1 MTEPKRARTA
11 KKRSKP
17 LSTPP
22 ESPEELAAARQRA
35 RERAG
40 EDGLPSKAGRGKG
53 DGAR

>member
-1 MTEPKRARTA
+1 MSESKRARPA
-11 KKRSKP
+11 KKRTKP
-17 LSTPP
+17 LASPP

-53 DGAR
+53 DAR